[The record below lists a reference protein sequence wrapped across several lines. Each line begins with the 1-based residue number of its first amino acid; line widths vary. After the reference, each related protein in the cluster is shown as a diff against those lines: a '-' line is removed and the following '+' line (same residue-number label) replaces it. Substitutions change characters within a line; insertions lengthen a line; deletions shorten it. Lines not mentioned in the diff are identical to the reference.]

1 MTTQDKLDTALQ
13 QLAKAELALIK
24 IKNLSDSKAHV
35 RSDRATLELV
45 HAHAEAG
52 L

>member
-1 MTTQDKLDTALQ
+1 MTLQEQLDKALM

-24 IKNLSDSKAHV
+24 IKNLSDRTAYIAD
-35 RSDRATLELV
+35 DRATLQMIN
-45 HAHAEAG
+45 AHAEAG